1 MKRVFYSILI
11 ILSIAFHGHST
22 LAKPKTISWE
32 DLSPTKDGVNMIFD
46 GAAEMRGTPDISE
59 FEGSKERLDQFLD
72 DMKYMKESQGE
83 SGLINIKLN
92 GKKIKIAGYITPI
105 AFDGEN
111 VTEFLF
117 VPYRGACIHVP
128 PPPANQIIYVKEA
141 KGLKADEMWSPFW
154 ITGILDANSVSTI
167 VADVGYSIKEA
178 IVSPYNSGLFGSS
191 LFD

>member
-1 MKRVFYSILI
+1 LRRIFYSILFI
-11 ILSIAFHGHST
+11 VVFIFYSYPSI
-22 LAKPKTISWE
+22 AKPKIISWE
-32 DLSPTKDGVNMIFD
+32 ELSPIIGGVSMIFD
-46 GAAEMRGTPDISE
+46 GTTEMRGIPDISE
-59 FEGSKERLDQFLD
+59 FEGSKEILNQFLD
-72 DMKYMKESQGE
+72 DMKYVKESQGE
-83 SGLINIKLN
+83 NGLINIKLN
-92 GKKIKIAGYITPI
+92 GKRIKIAGYITPI

-128 PPPANQIIYVKEA
+128 PPPANQIIYVKKA

-154 ITGILDANSVSTI
+154 ITGILDANSISTI

-178 IVSPYNSGLFGSS
+178 TVSPYNSGLFGSS

>member
-1 MKRVFYSILI
+1 MKQLVYSILI

-22 LAKPKTISWE
+22 LAKSKIISWE
-32 DLSPTKDGVNMIFD
+32 DLSPAKDGVNMIFD
-46 GAAEMRGTPDISE
+46 GTGEMRGIPDVSE
-59 FEGSKERLDQFLD
+59 FDGSKEILDQFLD
-72 DMKYMKESQGE
+72 DMKYVKESQGE
-83 SGLINIKLN
+83 NGLINIKLN
-92 GKKIKIAGYITPI
+92 GKRIKIAGYITPI

-111 VTEFLF
+111 ITEFLF

-141 KGLKADEMWSPFW
+141 KGLKAYEMWSPFW
-154 ITGILDANSVSTI
+154 ITGILDANSISTI

-178 IVSPYNSGLFGSS
+178 TVSPYNTGLFGTS

>member
-11 ILSIAFHGHST
+11 ILGIAFHGHST

-83 SGLINIKLN
+83 SGLINIRLN
-92 GKKIKIAGYITPI
+92 GKSIKIAGYITPI

-111 VTEFLF
+111 ITEFLF

-128 PPPANQIIYVKEA
+128 PPPANQIIYVKRE
-141 KGLKADEMWSPFW
+141 KLLFSLKDR
-154 ITGILDANSVSTI
+154 
-167 VADVGYSIKEA
+167 
-178 IVSPYNSGLFGSS
+178 
-191 LFD
+191 